1 MKREILPLVWGL
13 GPFHDPLRFPLALK
27 EMRKRNSAE
36 SHGVGVMLVLGCGV
50 AWGTSVSK
58 YLFFGVDY
66 LFKSSL
72 NYLFIFLVL
81 STHLLT
87 PHPSDIHV
95 LRLPGPNLRHPIART
110 WLLALPKQN
119 AHHHRVHLVYNA
131 DCVDLCWVYAEDF
144 PYRPTWIWRFGHH
157 RGVGDDELLVARREE
172 VV

>member
-50 AWGTSVSK
+50 VWGTSVSK

-72 NYLFIFLVL
+72 NFSRSIK
-81 STHLLT
+81 SSANSS
-87 PHPSDIHV
+87 PI
-95 LRLPGPNLRHPIART
+95 RHSRASSSWT
-110 WLLALPKQN
+110 
-119 AHHHRVHLVYNA
+119 
-131 DCVDLCWVYAEDF
+131 
-144 PYRPTWIWRFGHH
+144 
-157 RGVGDDELLVARREE
+157 
-172 VV
+172 